1 MRTIIF
7 AFHHLSLIL
16 DAWRRRKKEP
26 KERNEKGNDD
36 DNDGDNNGNVTD
48 DDDDDDDDDDGLNVY
63 ARITVSLLFW
73 QCQYDGCHLLARLAF
88 TCAMSDSGKRIKQG
102 ITSLAPTCVSKLH

>member
-26 KERNEKGNDD
+26 KERNEKD
-36 DNDGDNNGNVTD
+36 DGDNNGNAID
-48 DDDDDDDDDDGLNVY
+48 DDDDDDDLNVY

-73 QCQYDGCHLLARLAF
+73 HRPYDG
-88 TCAMSDSGKRIKQG
+88 
-102 ITSLAPTCVSKLH
+102 

>member
-16 DAWRRRKKEP
+16 DAWRRRKKES
-26 KERNEKGNDD
+26 KERNEKDDDD
-36 DNDGDNNGNVTD
+36 DNGDNNGNAID
-48 DDDDDDDDDDGLNVY
+48 DDDDDDLNVY

-73 QCQYDGCHLLARLAF
+73 HRQYDG
-88 TCAMSDSGKRIKQG
+88 
-102 ITSLAPTCVSKLH
+102 